1 MKPLRLTALIAS
13 TALLSACANE
23 SPLLFVSKS
32 SVGLDVSTPT
42 TGSTEISVN
51 FGWKSLDAA
60 YVPVVEIIDKEKDL
74 HLVLSGDN
82 AKDYEKPEDAN
93 ALRNEIKTL
102 QEEIKKTKKELTN
115 ASADKKPEKEQK
127 VADLETKLNEA
138 LENKDTNTG
147 NAIEKE
153 STVAPAIASELVTAT
168 SLYKKSFDSYEKMIA
183 ASTATDEEKKLKK
196 EAVQAQQ
203 NVVATLSEALLKS
216 IDRKDALSVFSVID
230 TKSIFRES
238 IGVGKIFATGMA
250 AQNVS
255 RDFNASRGCVTAIS
269 SAVAKLAASTEAS
282 DQAKAKA
289 LIEACK

>member
-13 TALLSACANE
+13 AALLSACANE
-23 SPLLFVSKS
+23 SPLLFVSKT

-60 YVPVVEIIDKEKDL
+60 YVPVVEIIDKQKDL

-93 ALRNEIKTL
+93 ALRNEIKAL
-102 QEEIKKTKKELTN
+102 QEKIKNAEQELAKAT
-115 ASADKKPEKEQK
+115 AEKKPEKEQE
-127 VADLETKLNEA
+127 VTDLETKLKEA
-138 LENKDTNTG
+138 LVNNDTNTG
-147 NAIEKE
+147 NTIAKE
-153 STVAPAIASELVTAT
+153 SIVAPAIASELVTAT
-168 SLYKKSFDSYEKMIA
+168 SLYKKTFDSYEKMIA
-183 ASTATDEEKKLKK
+183 ANTATDEEKKLKK
-196 EAVQAQQ
+196 DAVQAQQ

-216 IDRKDALSVFSVID
+216 IDRKDALSVFSVVD
-230 TKSIFRES
+230 TNSIFRES
-238 IGVGKIFATGMA
+238 IGVGKVFATGMA

-269 SAVAKLAASTEAS
+269 NAVAKLAASSVAA
-282 DQAKAKA
+282 DQEKAKA
-289 LIEACK
+289 LVEACK